1 VTKRILI
8 APLDWGLGHATRCIP
23 LIRALMQRDCQVFI
37 AGSGDSLLLL
47 KKEFPQLTFLP
58 LPGYQPSYPAT
69 RGMAWSMARQLS
81 KFRRAIRD
89 EHQHME
95 RYVKDY
101 ALDVVIS
108 DNRYGCWTANV
119 PCIFIT
125 HQSNILMPKRFGWLA
140 PWIRRINHGFI
151 QKFTACWIP
160 DFPGDHA
167 LAGELISFGKHGA
180 NYTVHYIGPQS
191 RFIPTH
197 NAKVDY
203 DIVCVFS
210 GPEPQRTVFENIV
223 VPQVKASGLK
233 YFVVRGLPAVDEAQ
247 PNDNCVNFLS
257 GAALQSV
264 LEQASCVIARSGF
277 STVMDLS
284 ALRKRAIFVPTPGQT
299 EQEYLAARLMKQGV
313 AFMQE
318 QHRFNLAV
326 ALQESKKYKGFTSS
340 PADPAL
346 LDSALDQL
354 FEMFVEPQK
363 KKEYVDGK

>member
-1 VTKRILI
+1 MTRRVLI

-23 LIRALMQRDCQVFI
+23 LIRELLRRDCHVLI
-37 AGSGDSLLLL
+37 AGSGDSRLLLE
-47 KKEFPQLTFLP
+47 KEFPQLTFLS
-58 LPGYQPSYPAT
+58 LPGYHPSYPAT

-81 KFRRAIRD
+81 KFRRAIRE
-89 EHQHME
+89 EHACVE
-95 RYVKDY
+95 RYAKEY
-101 ALDVVIS
+101 ALDLVIS
-108 DNRYGCWTANV
+108 DNRYGCWTAAV
-119 PCIFIT
+119 PSIFIT
-125 HQSNILMPKRFGWLA
+125 HQSNILMPKRFGWMA

-151 QKFTACWIP
+151 RKFTACWIP

-167 LAGELISFGKHGA
+167 LAGDLISFGNHRA
-180 NYTVHYIGPQS
+180 NDNVRYIGPQS

-197 NAKVDY
+197 KTKAVY
-203 DIVCVFS
+203 DMVCVFS

-233 YFVVRGLPAVDEAQ
+233 YFVVRGLPAAAEEQ
-247 PNDNCVNFLS
+247 SNDNCVNFLS
-257 GAALQSV
+257 GSALQTV

-284 ALRKRAIFVPTPGQT
+284 ALQKRAIFVPTPGQT

-326 ALQESKKYKGFTSS
+326 ALEESKKYEGFTQS

-346 LDSALDQL
+346 LAGALDNV
-354 FEMFVEPQK
+354 FETLDKPQMQ
-363 KKEYVDGK
+363 KERMDGK

>member
-23 LIRALMQRDCQVFI
+23 LIRELQRRDCEVFV
-37 AGSGDSLLLL
+37 AGSGDSRLLLE
-47 KKEFPQLTFLP
+47 KEFPQLTFLA
-58 LPGYQPSYPAT
+58 LPGYEPTYPAK
-69 RGMAWSMARQLS
+69 RAMAWSMARQLS

-89 EHQHME
+89 EHTCIEH
-95 RYVKDY
+95 YVKEY
-101 ALDVVIS
+101 ALDLVIS
-108 DNRYGCWTANV
+108 DNRYGCWTAEV
-119 PCIFIT
+119 PSIFIT
-125 HQSNILMPKRFGWLA
+125 HQSNILMPKRFGWMA
-140 PWIRRINHGFI
+140 PWIRRINHGFMR
-151 QKFTACWIP
+151 KFAECWIP
-160 DFPGDHA
+160 DFPDHHS
-167 LAGELISFGKHGA
+167 LAGELISFGKHRA
-180 NYTVHYIGPQS
+180 NYAVRYIGPQS

-197 NAKVDY
+197 KEKIVY

-210 GPEPQRTVFENIV
+210 GPEPLRTVFENMV

-233 YFVVRGLPAVDEAQ
+233 YFVVRGLPGAVEEQ

-264 LEQASCVIARSGF
+264 LEQGSCVIARSGF

-284 ALRKRAIFVPTPGQT
+284 ALQKRAIFVPTPGQT
-299 EQEYLAARLMKQGV
+299 EQEYLAARLMNQGV

-326 ALQESKKYKGFTSS
+326 ALEESKKYHGFTQS

-346 LDSALDQL
+346 LAGALDEIWETLDQSQ
-354 FEMFVEPQK
+354 VQKEP
-363 KKEYVDGK
+363 VVGK